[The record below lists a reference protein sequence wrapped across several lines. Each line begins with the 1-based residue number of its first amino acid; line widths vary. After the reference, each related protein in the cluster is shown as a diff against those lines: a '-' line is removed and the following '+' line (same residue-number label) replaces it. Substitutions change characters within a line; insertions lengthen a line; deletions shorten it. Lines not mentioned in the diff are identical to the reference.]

1 MFARETEVEVEVVSV
16 PAGLD
21 GMVPGPVLAA
31 VLSSI
36 DVNRVSGHDRVTVL
50 RAQQK
55 MASHFQAQVY
65 EAMAAVSNHMLDIDD
80 DPRSAG
86 EAAAAEIGVALRLTR
101 RAADVE
107 LTMAIDLQRRLPHTW
122 RLLASGGID
131 LRRAKTIEHGTTH
144 LSNAVAQEV
153 DRQVAVEAPR
163 LTTGQLRARIGKLC
177 IEADPDDA
185 QRRYDQAVADRRV
198 VAEATGGGTGN
209 LLGLDLPPH
218 RLAAATRRIN
228 YLARSLRIDGETRTM
243 DQLRADVLLDL
254 LNGTNH
260 TAKPGGN
267 GVVDLHVDLDT
278 LAGLAEHPGEL
289 AGYGP
294 VIADIAR
301 QITNNQHDAEWRY
314 TVTHP
319 HTGQIIAN
327 GTTRR
332 RPTAAQRRHVE
343 TRDRT
348 CTFPGCRSP
357 ATDCDLDHRTP
368 WSQGGTTTAENLAPM
383 CRHDH
388 IVVKHRI
395 GWTYRRLPNGD
406 HQWTSPLGHT
416 YITKTERK
424 PP

>member
-1 MFARETEVEVEVVSV
+1 
-16 PAGLD
+16 
-21 GMVPGPVLAA
+21 
-31 VLSSI
+31 
-36 DVNRVSGHDRVTVL
+36 
-50 RAQQK
+50 
-55 MASHFQAQVY
+55 
-65 EAMAAVSNHMLDIDD
+65 
-80 DPRSAG
+80 
-86 EAAAAEIGVALRLTR
+86 
-101 RAADVE
+101 
-107 LTMAIDLQRRLPHTW
+107 MAIDLQRRLPHTW

-144 LSNAVAQEV
+144 LTAAVAQEV

-198 VAEATGGGTGN
+198 VAEATGDGTGN

-228 YLARSLRIDGETRTM
+228 HLARSLRIEGETRTM

-260 TAKPGGN
+260 TGKTSSGGN

-278 LAGLAEHPGEL
+278 LAGLVEHPGEL

-301 QITNNQHDAEWRY
+301 QITNQQHDAEWRY

-319 HTGQIIAN
+319 HTGQTLAN
-327 GTTRR
+327 GTTSR

-343 TRDRT
+343 ARDRT

-368 WSQGGTTTAENLAPM
+368 HSQGGPTHVENLGPL
-383 CRHDH
+383 CRHH
-388 IVVKHRI
+388 HNIHHHH
-395 GWTYRRLPNGD
+395 GWTYQPLNGGD
-406 HQWTSPLGHT
+406 YQWTSPLGHT
-416 YITKTERK
+416 YTTSGT

>member
-1 MFARETEVEVEVVSV
+1 
-16 PAGLD
+16 
-21 GMVPGPVLAA
+21 MVPGPVLAA

-65 EAMAAVSNHMLDIDD
+65 EAMAAVSNHMGDIDE

-144 LSNAVAQEV
+144 LSIAVAQQV

-177 IEADPDDA
+177 IEADPADA

-198 VAEATGGGTGN
+198 VVEATGDGTAN

-228 YLARSLRIDGETRTM
+228 YLARSLRIEGETRTM

-260 TAKPGGN
+260 TGKPGGS
-267 GVVDLHVDLDT
+267 GMVDLHVDLDT

-301 QITNNQHDAEWRY
+301 QITNQQHDAEWRY

-319 HTGQIIAN
+319 ATGQTVAN
-327 GTTRR
+327 GTTSR
-332 RPTAAQRRHVE
+332 RPTAAQRRHVQ

-368 WSQGGTTTAENLAPM
+368 HSQGGPTHVENLGPL
-383 CRHDH
+383 CRHH
-388 IVVKHRI
+388 HNIHHHH
-395 GWTYRRLPNGD
+395 GWTYQPLNGGD
-406 HQWTSPLGHT
+406 YQWTSPLGHT
-416 YITKTERK
+416 YTTSGT